1 MLRSLIP
8 LLALGLA
15 PLATAQPSTT
25 PKPPQAP
32 TKPVVPRAQSAAP
45 KSTPAKPGED
55 EEIKLSADVAA
66 LLSRQPTILT
76 PAIRARA
83 VSDLSGKPVPLNA
96 ILSADMRAATPR
108 DPVASGFSLSM
119 RGGYWASNASGPSI
133 IYLPSR
139 QLTPTAAITLRLT
152 AKPELRYLVVC
163 HVSNPANWDA
173 IVDGRITPL
182 NAIDE
187 TTGAALIPAATQTQ
201 RALKL
206 TVSRSAAASTS
217 QTEFLQRCELTPIRG

>member
-8 LLALGLA
+8 LLALALA
-15 PLATAQPSTT
+15 PFATAQPSTT
-25 PKPPQAP
+25 PKPPQTP
-32 TKPVVPRAQSAAP
+32 TKPIVPRAQAAAP

-83 VSDLSGKPVPLNA
+83 TGDLSAKPVPLNA
-96 ILSADMRAATPR
+96 ILSAEMRAATPR
-108 DPVASGFSLSM
+108 DPVANGFSLSM
-119 RGGYWASNASGPSI
+119 RGGYWASNATGPSI

-139 QLTPTAAITLRLT
+139 QLTPTAAITLRFI
-152 AKPELRYLVVC
+152 AKPDMRYLVVC
-163 HVSNPANWDA
+163 HLSNPSNWDA

-187 TTGAALIPAATQTQ
+187 TTGAALIPAAAQTA

-206 TVSRSAAASTS
+206 TVSRSPAASTS